1 VALPASL
8 EVVYLTNYRML
19 SFEVKNRIY
28 IVPQQQVPVMMVPPV
43 RVRAHE
49 QVQRDEE
56 DVVMVKEV
64 QQSQRP

>member
-1 VALPASL
+1 
-8 EVVYLTNYRML
+8 ML